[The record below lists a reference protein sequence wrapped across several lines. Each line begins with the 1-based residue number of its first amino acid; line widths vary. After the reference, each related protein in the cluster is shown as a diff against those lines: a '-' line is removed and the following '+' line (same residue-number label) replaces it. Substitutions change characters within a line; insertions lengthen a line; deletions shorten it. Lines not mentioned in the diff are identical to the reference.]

1 MEYGFQEIKEIG
13 EETYKSFL
21 NETMGIFVINQK
33 GIVYEKEIQY
43 WQRETGNA
51 RQRISERSCAEA

>member
-1 MEYGFQEIKEIG
+1 MEYDFQEIKEIG

-21 NETMGIFVINQK
+21 SETIDIFVINQK

-43 WQRETGNA
+43 WQCETGNA
-51 RQRISERSCAEA
+51 R

>member
-21 NETMGIFVINQK
+21 NETIGIFVINQK

-51 RQRISERSCAEA
+51 G

>member
-1 MEYGFQEIKEIG
+1 MEYDFQEIKEIE

-21 NETMGIFVINQK
+21 NVSIDIFVINQK

-43 WQRETGNA
+43 WQCKTGNA
-51 RQRISERSCAEA
+51 R